1 MNTRIKKGLTTA
13 FTAFSALMLLAA
25 LPTGCS
31 REKTATPEE
40 TAQANNLAGKEHYD
54 KGVQL
59 QVKGQLDE
67 AIKEY
72 EASVQANPNVAEVYN
87 NLGFV
92 HFDKGDFAKS
102 MENQKKAIELNPKLA
117 NAYYGLALT
126 LEKSNDTAGAI
137 ENWKQFAS
145 LSQPHSKW
153 WMKAQERIQELE
165 PKKKH

>member
-1 MNTRIKKGLTTA
+1 MKTRIKKGLTTA

-25 LPTGCS
+25 LQTGCS

-40 TAQANNLAGKEHYD
+40 TAQANTLAGKEHYD

-59 QVKGQLDE
+59 QVKGQFDE

-72 EASVQANPNVAEVYN
+72 EASIQANPNVAEVYN

-92 HFDKGDFAKS
+92 YFDKGDFAKS

-126 LEKSNDTAGAI
+126 LEKNNDAQGAL